1 MVSSVARCWAS
12 AALPPLPKKRILPP
26 PWMQAS
32 QASSI
37 RRKAGPS
44 AARVAAA
51 TAICSSNSL
60 SNRLIAEVLHYS
72 GEPAKAAAIDQLP
85 IGLARH
91 PHLGPLPPM
100 AEEGEEEQ
108 AAPPPLSPSPPERGE
123 GRGEG

>member
-26 PWMQAS
+26 PWMQES

-37 RRKAGPS
+37 RRKGPPS

-60 SNRLIAEVLHYS
+60 SNRLIAAVLHYS
-72 GEPAKAAAIDQLP
+72 GESAEAAAIY
-85 IGLARH
+85 
-91 PHLGPLPPM
+91 
-100 AEEGEEEQ
+100 
-108 AAPPPLSPSPPERGE
+108 SPSPRNGGE
-123 GRGEG
+123 GRGERVSPTASPRIGNEEGSVTQPAKAASKKSARRR